1 MYSIFGASLLSA
13 AASLPL
19 HLLPLLILLVT
30 QEDRLPLAWVGWL
43 GSAYMLGQLFAALAL
58 PSLRVA
64 RIPRVCALAAVVGL
78 LLVLG
83 LSGTSTG
90 IALLASWAV
99 VGLVCGT
106 LHFLATTAAAAV
118 SDRRRAFAVRMA
130 MSSLVAAVVIAGLQ
144 LAKGIDAYAT
154 LSIQL
159 TLAFG
164 LLAAI
169 GLFLYRSPA
178 AVGKPASAKSDF
190 KSALQ
195 APQTTRLFGQ
205 ASGLGV
211 LFVLFVGQ
219 HGLWA
224 FAAQHSQGR
233 GVPLDHLAYAIAA
246 CKLVA
251 GIVVLVSAFR
261 PVWAQLSPSISLFS
275 SGVAVAVGVVGVGW
289 AREFWFF
296 WAGLL
301 FWEVGFSALSAR
313 LQALAAQDNPRVA
326 GMWMTGAIFTGAA
339 TGPALGGFVVHAG
352 YFGAYAVFAI
362 ITAMTPV
369 VWFGMRTAK
378 SVG

>member
-13 AASLPL
+13 SASLPL
-19 HLLPLLILLVT
+19 HLLPLLILLVA

-43 GSAYMLGQLFAALAL
+43 GSAYMVGQLFAALAL
-58 PSLRVA
+58 PALRVD
-64 RIPRVCALAAVVGL
+64 RISRAYAFAAVVGL

-83 LSGTSTG
+83 LSGTLTG
-90 IALLASWAV
+90 VALLASWAV

-169 GLFLYRSPA
+169 GLSLYRSPA
-178 AVGKPASAKSDF
+178 AVGKSARAKGDS
-190 KSALQ
+190 KSAL
-195 APQTTRLFGQ
+195 PVSQTKHLFGR

-224 FAAQHSQGR
+224 FAAQHAQGR

-246 CKLVA
+246 CKFVA
-251 GIVVLVSAFR
+251 GAVVLASAFR
-261 PVWAQLSPSISLFS
+261 PVRAQLSPAISLCA
-275 SGVAVAVGVVGVGW
+275 SGAAVAVGVVGVGW

-339 TGPALGGFVVHAG
+339 TGPALGGLVVHAG

-362 ITAMTPV
+362 VTALVPV
-369 VWFGMRTAK
+369 AWFRMRTVK
-378 SVG
+378 SLV